1 MMAKTVVPLVE
12 WKKVHPFRSQE
23 GLGRTIRRELVKA
36 LTESR

>member
-1 MMAKTVVPLVE
+1 
-12 WKKVHPFRSQE
+12 VHPFRSQE